1 MIKDFNALKEKAIAL
16 KNNRLA
22 STNHNGVGTYSVNI
36 VNNKNGK
43 RVSFT
48 KALVAKLGLT
58 DSVDIVVLEEDH
70 TILIGRNLP
79 FEEAKTTYKLSGDDK
94 KLIYNSTLI
103 QELTE
108 IFSLDF
114 GGKTSKSFTEI
125 TFNTDDSGVMAAVVL
140 K

>member
-1 MIKDFNALKEKAIAL
+1 MLNNFEILKNKATAL

-22 STNHNGVGTYSVNI
+22 STNHNGVSTYSVNI

-70 TILIGRNLP
+70 TVLLGRNLP
-79 FEEAKTTYKLSGDDK
+79 FEEVKATYKLSGDEK
-94 KLIYNSTLI
+94 KLIYNSTLV
-103 QELTE
+103 QELVD

-125 TFNTDDSGVMAAVVL
+125 KFDIDDSGVMAAVVL

>member
-22 STNHNGVGTYSVNI
+22 NVNRTGVGTYSVNI

-48 KALVAKLGLT
+48 KALVVKLGLT
-58 DSVDIVVLEEDH
+58 DSVDIVVLEEDN

-125 TFNTDDSGVMAAVVL
+125 TFNIDDSGVMAAVVL

>member
-1 MIKDFNALKEKAIAL
+1 MIKDFNAIKEKAIAL
-16 KNNRLA
+16 KNSRL
-22 STNHNGVGTYSVNI
+22 TNTDRNGVGTYSVNI
-36 VNNKNGK
+36 VNNKNSK

-58 DSVDIVVLEEDH
+58 DSVDIVVLEEDD

-94 KLIYNSTLI
+94 KLIYNSTLV
-103 QELTE
+103 QEFTE

-125 TFNTDDSGVMAAVVL
+125 TFNVDDNGVMAAVVL